1 MAESIVYLKV
11 DSQDYDRKI
20 KNAAEGLQHYA
31 EACKKAGGTLEYVDE
46 EALEFAKGLGQ
57 METVATSASGRVSEL
72 SKAFTDLSVQYK
84 QMTDAE
90 KQGEWGVALSE
101 SMAQLKTRIADIKT
115 AMADA
120 NFDLKISDGGLS
132 VAIEQIGR
140 LTDEVRSSGKTFEDA
155 SQDQI
160 EFIQSLGNV
169 ATKGTTAKAQLRE
182 YSDAITSL
190 TATYRTMTA
199 EEKQSDF
206 GRGLAASIDELKAKA
221 ATLKDIMSDT
231 NIELKNLAS
240 DTVFTDGIG
249 LMTRTVGSCAAAI
262 TAWSG
267 EGKEMEVVV
276 KELAKIGATVAA
288 VDSLTK
294 AFQKQNLVLLK
305 NPYVAAAA
313 ALVAMAVAIGKVIK
327 KSQELSAVEK
337 TLQEVEQK
345 GREGA
350 AQEVTRIDT
359 LNNILHDNTRSLED
373 RKNALSEI
381 QALVPDYHGA
391 LTEEGNLI
399 NDNTGAI
406 DDYIDSLQRAAI
418 AQAAFDKMVEL
429 QKKKMEEQVK
439 LQKAQAEL
447 EKQQAAASQP
457 ISKDQ
462 MMAQAG
468 MGRNVYGSVANTNQ
482 TLVDAAQGE
491 VNKIQKVIDEQDA
504 QINALRDLVKSN
516 DIGTTG
522 DKTSKSV
529 GTVKVAAEIELP
541 EGSAAKLKA
550 KIAELRKQWEMAT
563 SQGERDSLD
572 GQIKAAEEELAKMT
586 PQVEQVADVI
596 RDAAMM
602 WGEHVDKI
610 KDTEDRLSEFKAMI
624 EDMSLSQE
632 QRDWAAGMADAYQ
645 EQLDKMKGVTEE
657 AVDDIKSKMEEL
669 PSIFDQN
676 REALDRMSAG
686 VGAISTLGNAF
697 NDLKGIGE
705 DLASAFSG
713 EMDAWD
719 SLMTVFNSGISI
731 MQTVIGV
738 MEAINTLQE
747 LSVALSGKKK
757 AEQAAETA
765 EVVGGKMAESTA
777 NLTEA
782 GTSMTAAGADA
793 AESSAKAGKAVSW
806 IPIVGPI
813 LAVAAIATVL
823 AATFAAMSKAKS
835 AGKFAQGGVVGG
847 NSYSGDRLMAY
858 VNSGETILTPSQADK
873 AMAGIQGNPM
883 QNLQLSTEISGTNL
897 RIVMNNDNR
906 SKGGSRGYYAN
917 IH

>member
-1 MAESIVYLKV
+1 MADAIVRLKV
-11 DSQDYDRKI
+11 ESQEYDSKLKR
-20 KNAAEGLQHYA
+20 AADQMARMEQEVRRTGASFAYA
-31 EACKKAGGTLEYVDE
+31 DKE
-46 EALEFAKGLGQ
+46 EIAFVQSLGQ
-57 METVATSASGRVSEL
+57 MGTQAQSA
-72 SKAFTDLSVQYK
+72 K
-84 QMTDAE
+84 QKMREYTDA
-90 KQGEWGVALSE
+90 L
-101 SMAQLKTRIADIKT
+101 
-115 AMADA
+115 
-120 NFDLKISDGGLS
+120 
-132 VAIEQIGR
+132 
-140 LTDEVRSSGKTFEDA
+140 
-155 SQDQI
+155 
-160 EFIQSLGNV
+160 
-169 ATKGTTAKAQLRE
+169 
-182 YSDAITSL
+182 TSL
-190 TATYRTMTA
+190 TATYRAMSD
-199 EEKQSDF
+199 EEKSSEF
-206 GRGLAASIDELKAKA
+206 GKAMVASIDQIKVKA
-221 ATLKDIMSDT
+221 AELKDIMSDT
-231 NIELKNLAS
+231 QREITNLAS
-240 DTVFTDGIG
+240 DTSFTDG
-249 LMTRTVGSCAAAI
+249 LNMMTRTIGASASAI
-262 TAWSG
+262 VAWTGDS
-267 EGKEMEVVV
+267 KEMEAVI
-276 KELAKIGATVAA
+276 KDLAKIGTTVAA
-288 VDSLTK
+288 VDQLTK

-313 ALVAMAVAIGKVIK
+313 AAVALAVAIGKVIK

-406 DDYIDSLQRAAI
+406 DNYIDGLQRAAI

-429 QKKKMEEQVK
+429 QKKKMQQQME
-439 LQKAQAEL
+439 LQ
-447 EKQQAAASQP
+447 EKQNQLKVEQARNQQAQGQVVYAGSEMTQVYTQQGENAAAR
-457 ISKDQ
+457 
-462 MMAQAG
+462 A
-468 MGRNVYGSVANTNQ
+468 V
-482 TLVDAAQGE
+482 
-491 VNKIQKVIDEQDA
+491 QKVEADIRQTEA
-504 QINALRDLVKSN
+504 EIEAVRNLVRAN

-563 SQGERDSLD
+563 SQGDRDSLD

-610 KDTEDRLSEFKAMI
+610 KDTEDRLAEFKAMI
-624 EDMSLSQE
+624 EDMSLSKE
-632 QRDWAAGMADAYQ
+632 QRDWAAGMAEAYQ

-719 SLMTVFNSGISI
+719 ALMTVFNSGIGI

-738 MEAINTLQE
+738 MEAINTLTE
-747 LSVALSGKKK
+747 LSAALKK
-757 AEQAAETA
+757 ANTIATE
-765 EVVGGKMAESTA
+765 
-777 NLTEA
+777 TEA
-782 GTSMTAAGADA
+782 ATAVTSAGMEAGAEATKAGANMVTAGTAAA
-793 AESSAKAGKAVSW
+793 ASSAEAGEAVAG

-813 LAVAAIATVL
+813 LAVAAIAAVL

-835 AGKFAQGGVVGG
+835 AGNFAVGGLIPG
-847 NSYSGDRLMAY
+847 NSYSGDNLTAN
-858 VNSGETILTPSQADK
+858 VNSGELILNKAQQGSIASQLTNNNPFGNLALSMNLKGED
-873 AMAGIQGNPM
+873 IQIC
-883 QNLQLSTEISGTNL
+883 LD
-897 RIVMNNDNR
+897 NNR
-906 SKGGSRGYYAN
+906 MRRGR
-917 IH
+917 